1 MEFPKM
7 FEPGEIGSTR
17 LKNRIALAPM
27 VRNWAT
33 PEGFVTERILNHYKA
48 IAAGGVGMIIL
59 EACYIHPLGKGFVN
73 QMGIYN
79 DRCIQGLK
87 NLADT
92 VHKYGAK
99 VGTQIFHAGRQT
111 IPKFC
116 GGQPV
121 APSPKP
127 CGIMR
132 YLDPEYIPRELGTE
146 EVGILADAFAEA
158 ARRNKAAGLDF
169 VELHGA
175 HGYIINQFLSP
186 YTNLRTDKYGGDFSG
201 RMRFVLE
208 VVDKVRSKVG
218 RNYPVTIRLNGS
230 DFIEGGMDIQ
240 YSLKVVAELDKAG
253 IDGFHI
259 TGEIYE
265 SFPQGRMISPMSI
278 PPAPLVELAAAVKQ
292 VTSKPVIT
300 VAKIYRPE
308 LMEDVLVKKQADFV
322 AIGRSLLSDPELLNK
337 VKEGRLDE
345 INYCTTCQ
353 ACQERL
359 FSQLDVQ
366 CAVNPWCG
374 REKELQIKPAR
385 KKKKVMVVGGGAAGM
400 QAAWVAAKRGHEVS
414 LYEKSNQLGG
424 QMLLTSMPPSRDDW
438 NVFARYQMN
447 QVARS
452 GVKVITGRE
461 VTQELISRVKPDV
474 FIMATGSIPAK
485 PKISGIEGSNVVQ
498 ARDVLRGRA
507 KCRGPIIVVGG
518 GLVGCGVAE
527 WLAEKGHKVRIVE
540 MQADIAPDMFLNEKT
555 TMLERWKKLDIE
567 IFTGKKVAS
576 ITTRGIMVEGDGK
589 TEEMGAETI
598 VLAMGAEA
606 DQKLAGVKE
615 KIRKFFM
622 IGDCAQPRKIMDAV
636 YEGAKVGCE
645 I

>member
-1 MEFPKM
+1 M
-7 FEPGEIGSTR
+7 R
-17 LKNRIALAPM
+17 L
-27 VRNWAT
+27 
-33 PEGFVTERILNHYKA
+33 
-48 IAAGGVGMIIL
+48 
-59 EACYIHPLGKGFVN
+59 
-73 QMGIYN
+73 
-79 DRCIQGLK
+79 
-87 NLADT
+87 
-92 VHKYGAK
+92 
-99 VGTQIFHAGRQT
+99 
-111 IPKFC
+111 
-116 GGQPV
+116 
-121 APSPKP
+121 
-127 CGIMR
+127 
-132 YLDPEYIPRELGTE
+132 
-146 EVGILADAFAEA
+146 
-158 ARRNKAAGLDF
+158 
-169 VELHGA
+169 
-175 HGYIINQFLSP
+175 
-186 YTNLRTDKYGGDFSG
+186 
-201 RMRFVLE
+201 VLE
-208 VVDKVRSKVG
+208 IVDKVRSKVG

-240 YSLKVVAELDKAG
+240 YSLKVVEELDKAG

-278 PPAPLVELAAAVKQ
+278 PAAPLVELAAAVKQ

-322 AIGRSLLSDPELLNK
+322 AIGRSLLSDPELPNK

-353 ACQERL
+353 GCQERL

-366 CAVNPWCG
+366 CTVNPWCG

-385 KKKKVMVVGGGAAGM
+385 QKKKVMVVGGGAAGM

-447 QVARS
+447 QVGGS

-461 VTQELISRVKPDV
+461 ATPELISKVKPGV
-474 FIMATGSIPAK
+474 LIMATGSIPAK
-485 PKISGIEGSNVVQ
+485 PKIPGIDGSNVVQ
-498 ARDVLRGRA
+498 ARDVLGGRV

-527 WLAEKGHKVRIVE
+527 WLAEKGHKVRMVE

-555 TMLERWKKLDIE
+555 TMLDRWKKLDIE

-576 ITTRGIMVEGDGK
+576 ITTRGIVVEGDGK
-589 TEEMGAETI
+589 TEEIGGETI
-598 VLAMGAEA
+598 VLAVGAEA

-622 IGDCAQPRKIMDAV
+622 IGDCAKPRKIMDAV